1 MAQQFGSRC
10 VVDADS
16 VLAESA
22 ASAFG
27 GAHEYNSS
35 CCLCGGKIGQR
46 IGDELGLFDG
56 FSQFAQGFDLTNSD
70 AMIGDLESG
79 GGGSKTG
86 RGQQIIW
93 NVRGG
98 EQGVGEAPLSGRG
111 DDDPRS

>member
-1 MAQQFGSRC
+1 M
-10 VVDADS
+10 DANS

-27 GAHEYNSS
+27 NAHEHYSGR
-35 CCLCGGKIGQR
+35 CQGGGQVGQR
-46 IGDELGLFDG
+46 IGDELGFFDG
-56 FSQFAQGFDLTNSD
+56 FSQFPQGFCLASSD
-70 AMIGDLESG
+70 AMIGDLEPGS
-79 GGGSKTG
+79 GGSKTG

-111 DDDPRS
+111 DDDP